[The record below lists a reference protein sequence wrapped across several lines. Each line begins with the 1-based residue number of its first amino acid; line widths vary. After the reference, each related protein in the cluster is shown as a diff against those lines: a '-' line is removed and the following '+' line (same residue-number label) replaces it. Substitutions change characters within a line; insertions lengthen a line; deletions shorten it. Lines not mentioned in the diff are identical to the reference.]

1 MIAAQKFNSANSQEM
16 PTIYGSITTGT
27 QWQFLK
33 LTGKYLTIDV
43 NEYSLD
49 PLDRILDILKWMI
62 DGHHNE

>member
-33 LTGKYLTIDV
+33 LTGKYLTSMLMSIHLTH
-43 NEYSLD
+43 S
-49 PLDRILDILKWMI
+49 IAS
-62 DGHHNE
+62 